1 MLSLFFIIKNIHK
14 SQDYIFYSLKCL
26 NFAVNNPKNVTFS
39 DLNLSTPLLN
49 ALNDIGFSK
58 PTTIQHKA
66 FPVIMSGK
74 DVVGLAQTGTGK
86 TLAYLLPL
94 LRLMKFSKSLA
105 PKILIV
111 VPTRELVMQVVEEV
125 EKLTTYMTIR
135 VGGVYGG
142 TNMNT
147 QKKIVLEGL
156 DILIATP
163 GRLMDLALNGYLNL
177 KEVKHLVIDEI
188 DEMLN
193 LGFRTQ
199 LHNILDLL
207 PPKRQN
213 LLFSATMTEEVE
225 NLIAEFTNGPQK
237 IEAAAI
243 GTPLEKIIQSGYKVP
258 NFYTKVNLLSS
269 LLDSDTSMSKVL
281 VFVATKKLSDLL
293 FEKLSEI
300 YPDQMGVIHSN
311 KSQNF
316 RFNSLINFQ
325 NGSFRVLIATDLVAR
340 GLDLTDVT
348 HVVNFDIP
356 DDSLLYIHRIGRTG
370 RADKDGIALSF
381 IAPYEE
387 DFLKEIE
394 GLMKMNLTII
404 PTPENLEISSILIEE
419 EKPVIKMPEQNF
431 KITKSVGG
439 AFHEKSDLNKKVNL
453 GGSYRRMIKIK
464 YKKPKTRGQKK
475 K

>member
-1 MLSLFFIIKNIHK
+1 MFSIQN
-14 SQDYIFYSLKCL
+14 YIYNSAVYIVSSIKCL
-26 NFAVNNPKNVTFS
+26 NFAVNNPNNVTFS

-49 ALNDIGFSK
+49 ALNDIGFTK

-94 LRLMKFSKSLA
+94 LRLMKFSKSIA
-105 PKILIV
+105 PKILII

-125 EKLTTYMTIR
+125 EKMTTYMTIR

-147 QKKIVLEGL
+147 QKKIVLDGL
-156 DILIATP
+156 DILVATP
-163 GRLMDLALNGYLNL
+163 GRLMDLALNGYLQL
-177 KEVKHLVIDEI
+177 KDVKHLVIDEI

-207 PPKRQN
+207 PAKRQN
-213 LLFSATMTEEVE
+213 LLFSATMTIEVE
-225 NLIAEFTNGPQK
+225 DLIEEFSNGPQK
-237 IEAAAI
+237 IEAAEV
-243 GTPLEKIIQSGYKVP
+243 GTPLENILQKGFKVP
-258 NFYTKVNLLSS
+258 NFYTKTNLLAR
-269 LLDSDTSMSKVL
+269 LLELDVSMSKVL

-293 FEKLSEI
+293 HDKLNEF
-300 YPDQMGVIHSN
+300 YPDQLGIIHSN

-348 HVVNFDIP
+348 HVINFDIP
-356 DDSLLYIHRIGRTG
+356 DDPLLYIHRIGRTG
-370 RADKDGIALSF
+370 RADKDGTAISF

-387 DFLKEIE
+387 DFLNEIE
-394 GLMKMNLTII
+394 DLMKMKIDI
-404 PTPENLEISSILIEE
+404 YPTPNEIEISTELIEE
-419 EKPVIKMPEQNF
+419 ERPVIKMPEQTF

-453 GGSYRRMIKIK
+453 GGSYRRMIKLK

-475 K
+475 